1 MSRIRLRRNY
11 TDIRFVLTPILDVFL
26 FLLTFFMYSI
36 AFMVRVDLVPMEL
49 RKFHGS
55 TPARPAA
62 AATVSVDLDGK
73 LYLDLE
79 PVELGELST
88 RLLEFK
94 AVEPD
99 LVVYLALASGTGAI
113 DRAPILQDAWD
124 VLSSTGLKVSV
135 IGRPKTKPSAGIA
148 PAPAERVEDL
158 VKPAVLQDPAP
169 IATP

>member
-11 TDIRFVLTPILDVFL
+11 PDIRFEITPILDVLL

-49 RKFHGS
+49 NKFHGS

-62 AATVSVDLDGK
+62 AATVSVDLDGN
-73 LYLDLE
+73 LFLDLE
-79 PVELGELST
+79 PIELENLAP

-94 AVEPD
+94 VAEPD
-99 LVVYLALASGTGAI
+99 LVVYLALANGEGTV

-124 VLSSTGLKVSV
+124 ALSTTGLKVSV
-135 IGRPKTKPSAGIA
+135 VGRPKTGSGALPAAKTESTPEVEA
-148 PAPAERVEDL
+148 PTSTEAARVPES
-158 VKPAVLQDPAP
+158 
-169 IATP
+169 

>member
-11 TDIRFVLTPILDVFL
+11 PDIRFEIMPMLDVLL

-73 LYLDLE
+73 LFLDLE
-79 PVELGELST
+79 PIELPQLSA
-88 RLLEFK
+88 RLLEYK
-94 AVEPD
+94 AAEPD
-99 LVVYLALASGTGAI
+99 LVVYLALAHGEGRV

-124 VLSSTGLKVSV
+124 ALSTTGLKVSV
-135 IGRPKTKPSAGIA
+135 VGRPKTTPKSTMEQIPVEHA
-148 PAPAERVEDL
+148 EDL
-158 VKPAVLQDPAP
+158 LQP
-169 IATP
+169 TP